1 MIDPAKGASRKGGPR
16 MHPAG
21 GTVGHCR
28 RPPWRVPPQ
37 TRCKGCPGS
46 GAAAGFRLLQNRG
59 FTIQDSGR
67 MARIRFG
74 LHQALGKRPW
84 TTFRGLCVGATPIH
98 RRRLR
103 IRHAAAPG
111 IAFHT
116 VKCRAAGDVPAQG
129 GIPALTRPPGGG
141 TLVLTSENVCAASSL
156 PEMRKGRICGIFSIP
171 RCGWICRN
179 FAFLRCGRVCGN
191 DFSFSAK
198 CRSGPIRTPRMDSRV
213 VLQHNH

>member
-1 MIDPAKGASRKGGPR
+1 LIRRRG
-16 MHPAG
+16 HPARG
-21 GTVGHCR
+21 APACTLQEGRLATVGVRRGGCPRRHVARGVLGLVLQRDFVCCR
-28 RPPWRVPPQ
+28 IEDSQFRIQEEW
-37 TRCKGCPGS
+37 PGS
-46 GAAAGFRLLQNRG
+46 GSGFIKRLAKGPGRH
-59 FTIQDSGR
+59 SG
-67 MARIRFG
+67 AF
-74 LHQALGKRPW
+74 
-84 TTFRGLCVGATPIH
+84 CVGATPIH